1 MTPPPSQTPQ
11 SRASKRPPE
20 EWSLRQPFG
29 PRFVAF
35 VLVATVLLGL
45 SAKNTQIDKM
55 MGMTLEYA
63 EYVVG
68 LRRDSEV
75 ASGVNR
81 FMSTAFPFVLAD
93 EEPVARIEHFDP
105 AHLPLGS
112 HLATR
117 EVPTSKYDYAQQKMV
132 TTTATEQV
140 LVSPFGYL
148 ATVLEKMGETIEIA
162 IWGTILAVVL
172 GCPLA
177 FFGTRKYAPHVT
189 LYVASRA
196 VSAFLRS
203 IPELVSVLFLCLA
216 FGFGPIAGVLALGLH
231 STGFLGKFYAD
242 DVENADPGPQ
252 EALTSL
258 GANGVKVLWFAAL
271 PQVLP
276 QYIAYTQYILERNV
290 RMATAIGVVGAGGI
304 GVELK
309 GRFDTFDFGHV
320 STILAVIF
328 ATILALERASQWV
341 RSKLL

>member
-1 MTPPPSQTPQ
+1 
-11 SRASKRPPE
+11 
-20 EWSLRQPFG
+20 
-29 PRFVAF
+29 
-35 VLVATVLLGL
+35 
-45 SAKNTQIDKM
+45 
-55 MGMTLEYA
+55 
-63 EYVVG
+63 
-68 LRRDSEV
+68 
-75 ASGVNR
+75 
-81 FMSTAFPFVLAD
+81 MSTAFPFVLSE

-105 AHLPLGS
+105 AHLPLLS
-112 HLATR
+112 HLAMR
-117 EVPTSKYDYAQQKMV
+117 ETPTSTYDYAQQKMV
-132 TTTATEQV
+132 TTTETQQV
-140 LVSPFGYL
+140 LVFARS
-148 ATVLEKMGETIEIA
+148 ATSRPSSRRWARRSRWRSGAPWSLSSTA
-162 IWGTILAVVL
+162 ARWPSSAR
-172 GCPLA
+172 A
-177 FFGTRKYAPHVT
+177 STRCIVT

-196 VSAFLRS
+196 VSAFLRA

-252 EALTSL
+252 EALTSP
-258 GANGVKVLWFAAL
+258 GPAGVRVRLWFAVL

-290 RMATAIGVVGAGGI
+290 RMATVIGVVGAGGI